1 MSEQKLNVYI
11 AGQLVGFLS
20 QHGDDSRSF
29 RYLDDYIG
37 LPLSLSMPVS
47 NRTYATR
54 EVDAYFMGLLPDE
67 EHIRREAGRRFG
79 VSANNPFALLAHMGL
94 DCPGAVQVCKPGEAQ
109 LVTDSGSLVC
119 LSEEEI
125 AQRLSPSSGRAADTW
140 LREHERWSL
149 AGAQSKFA
157 LRKEGDAWYE
167 CRGAAATTH
176 ILKPGIAGM
185 RLEALDEF
193 LTMRIAKACGIPC
206 EEVDYVEFCG
216 TPAIVAL
223 RYDRMR
229 DDNGILRLH
238 QEDFCQA
245 LSVMPAKKYAEDG
258 GPSTPD
264 ILRILDKTTQPQASG
279 ETFAAMLF
287 FNYLTCSP
295 DAHAKNYS
303 LLHLAPNRC
312 VLAPLY
318 DVASALPYD
327 LTAGR
332 PLRMAMSIGGEN
344 RQGMVGREQVERFAD
359 LAHLDRQRCVN
370 LMANLSERILLHADS
385 AANDVAL
392 SNALGAEELAERLI
406 PKLKAHC
413 RLTLQKME

>member
-1 MSEQKLNVYI
+1 MSNQELNVYI
-11 AGQLVGFLS
+11 TGQLAGFLY
-20 QHGDDSRSF
+20 QHGNGSRSF
-29 RYLDDYIG
+29 RYLPDYAG
-37 LPLSLSMPVS
+37 LPLSLSMPIS
-47 NRTYATR
+47 NRAYATR

-67 EHIRREAGRRFG
+67 EHVRRVAGRRFG
-79 VSANNPFALLAHMGL
+79 ASANNPFALLAHMGL
-94 DCPGAVQVCKPGEAQ
+94 DCPGAVQVCKPEEAQ
-109 LVTDSGSLVC
+109 RVADSGSLIQ
-119 LSEEEI
+119 LTEEEI
-125 AQRLSPSSGRAADTW
+125 SQRLSPASGRATDTW

-149 AGAQSKFA
+149 GGAQAKFA

-167 CRGAAATTH
+167 CHGGAATSH

-185 RLEALDEF
+185 RLEALDEY

-206 EEVDYVEFCG
+206 EDVNYIEFCG
-216 TPAIVAL
+216 VPAIVAL

-229 DDNGILRLH
+229 GANGIMRLH

-264 ILRILDKTTQPQASG
+264 ILRVLGKTTQAQTNI

-327 LTAGR
+327 LTAGK

-344 RQGMVGREQVERFAD
+344 RQGMVGRTQVERFAD
-359 LAHLDRQRCVN
+359 VAHLDRQQCIN
-370 LMANLSERILLHADS
+370 LMANLSERILLHTDS
-385 AANDVAL
+385 AANDIAL
-392 SNALGAEELAERLI
+392 TNALGAEELAERLI

-413 RLTLQKME
+413 RLTLQKLE